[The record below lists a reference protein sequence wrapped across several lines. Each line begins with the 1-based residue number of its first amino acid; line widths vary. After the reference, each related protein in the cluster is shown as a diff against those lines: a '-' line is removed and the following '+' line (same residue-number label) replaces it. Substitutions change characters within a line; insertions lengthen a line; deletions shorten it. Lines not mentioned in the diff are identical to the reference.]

1 MKRASPV
8 RIAAVPL
15 ALLALVMVRST
26 LAADAAG
33 KPVLYVELDGSV
45 NPGSADF
52 LVRAIEEA
60 PAKGCQAVVI
70 RLDTPGGMVEST
82 REIVKAEL
90 ASPIPVVVWIGP
102 GGARAGSAGVF
113 ITIAANVA
121 AMAPATN
128 IGAAH
133 PVMMGMPGAS
143 EKPDE
148 TMNEKVTNDIAAW
161 ARGIAEKRGRNAEW
175 VAHAVE
181 KSESVHAE
189 EAKEIKVVDL
199 IAPSLED
206 LLRQVDG
213 REVET
218 AVGKAKLATLGAPVH
233 KVGMTLR
240 ERFLDAL
247 GDPNF
252 AFLFIGLGILG
263 ILAELYHPGT
273 IFPGVL
279 GAVSLALGLVATR
292 MLPVRSG
299 ALVLMLLGGALVAAE
314 FFVATGW
321 GLLAIAGIVCVG
333 IGSFL
338 LIDPTNPDFLVDRDF
353 GVEWTMVLPALLTVA
368 VVLGV
373 VVWKVAASRRTKE
386 TVGSLGLVGEEGVVV
401 EEVGPAGGLVRVH
414 GELWKARAQQP
425 LAKDRRVKVDNV
437 DGLVVTVTPKDAA

>member
-1 MKRASPV
+1 MRASPV
-8 RIAAVPL
+8 RVAAVFL
-15 ALLALVMVRST
+15 ALFALVMARGST
-26 LAADAAG
+26 AAEAG
-33 KPVLYVELDGSV
+33 RPILYVELDGSV

-60 PAKGCQAVVI
+60 PAKNCQAVVI

-90 ASPIPVVVWIGP
+90 ASPIPVIVWIGP

-133 PVMMGMPGAS
+133 PVAVGPGGS

-148 TMNEKVTNDIAAW
+148 TMNEKITNDMVAW
-161 ARGIAEKRGRNAEW
+161 AKGIAEKRGRNGEW
-175 VAHAVE
+175 AGNAVS

-189 EAKEIKVVDL
+189 KALELKVIDL

-206 LLRQVDG
+206 LLKQVDG
-213 REVET
+213 KELET
-218 AVGKAKLATLGAPVH
+218 AAGKTKLATIGAPVQ
-233 KVGMTLR
+233 KVGMTPR

-279 GAVSLALGLVATR
+279 GAVSLAIGLVATR

-299 ALVLMLLGGALVAAE
+299 ALVLMLVGGVLIAAE
-314 FFVATGW
+314 FFVTTGW
-321 GLLAIAGIVCVG
+321 GLLAIAGILCVA

-368 VVLGV
+368 AVLAI
-373 VVWKVAASRRTKE
+373 VVWKVAASRRLPE
-386 TVGSLGLVGEEGVVV
+386 TVGAAGLVGEEGVVV
-401 EEVGPAGGLVRVH
+401 EDVGPAGGLVRVH
-414 GELWKARAQQP
+414 GELWKARAETP
-425 LAKDRRVKVDNV
+425 LAKDRRVKVEKV
-437 DGLVVTVTPKDAA
+437 DGLVATVTPKE